1 MVTDHNP
8 LLHIFTTP
16 TSQASVKIDN
26 WLLKLQSFDFE
37 VLYSGGDL
45 STADYI
51 SRHLQ
56 AATRCD
62 LIAESAEQ
70 YVNFV
75 MTQATPK
82 ALSKDDII
90 KATAQDATIQE
101 VMRLTLNGQRNNLKP
116 VSYPSTLKIFAN
128 VRNELTS
135 VDGNIVLHGNRI
147 VIPVALQKRVIEL
160 AHEGH
165 QGLAKTRSLVR
176 SKVWFPKMDTAV
188 DQVVKRC
195 FPCQI
200 ATPKTSQE
208 LLKMTPLPDGPW
220 QQVSI
225 DFCEV
230 AGHYVLVVIDD
241 DSRFPEVEIVHLTS
255 AKVVFPKLDRV
266 FATYGV
272 PQVVKSDNGPPFN
285 GHEFAQFADYLGFK
299 HRRVTPLW
307 QMVKWNAS

>member
-1 MVTDHNP
+1 
-8 LLHIFTTP
+8 
-16 TSQASVKIDN
+16 
-26 WLLKLQSFDFE
+26 
-37 VLYSGGDL
+37 
-45 STADYI
+45 
-51 SRHLQ
+51 
-56 AATRCD
+56 
-62 LIAESAEQ
+62 
-70 YVNFV
+70 
-75 MTQATPK
+75 
-82 ALSKDDII
+82 
-90 KATAQDATIQE
+90 
-101 VMRLTLNGQRNNLKP
+101 MRLISNGQWNNLKP
-116 VSYPSTLKIFAN
+116 VNGVDPSTLKIFAN

-135 VDGNIVLHGNRI
+135 VDGNFVLRGNRI
-147 VIPVALQKRVIEL
+147 VIPDALKKHLIEL

-165 QGLAKTRSLVR
+165 QGLVKTRSLLR
-176 SKVWFPKMDTAV
+176 SKFWFPKMDTAV

-200 ATPKTSQE
+200 ATPKPSRE

-241 DSRFPEVEIVHLTS
+241 YSRLPEVEIVHLTS
-255 AKVVFPKLDRV
+255 AKVVFPELDRV
-266 FATYGV
+266 FAAYGV

-307 QMVKWNAS
+307 PEANGEVECFMKTFGMVLRTTLTGSNRCTGSIETIEQLLIVLLVSLLPLPSLEDQSRSSCPALLLFHVSQS